1 MPWAC
6 WIAISRDRRS
16 RTWSSESCSRAS
28 MSLVTCGSPQRASA
42 RGKSSAV
49 QVRKPMRSVVK
60 KKPDIRRPPQW
71 TTSTILGRGRRPV
84 NGIQR
89 GSPGHAGTRFASC
102 FNLTPAAEAGLR
114 MSLTPSNSL
123 HRGPSRRP
131 RIPCLFCE
139 GDQTMQVKDVMTRGV
154 ECISPDATL
163 QDAARKMRDLDVGP
177 LPVCENDRLVGI
189 LTDRDIVVRAIAEGR
204 DPQDSR
210 VRDVMTRGI
219 DYCFDDD
226 DVAEAAWHMEAKQIR
241 RLAVLDHNK
250 RLVGI
255 VSLGDLAVKSPDEH
269 LTAEALEQVSLP
281 IGTR

>member
-1 MPWAC
+1 MTLKDIMTPNPQC
-6 WIAISRDRRS
+6 VSPED
-16 RTWSSESCSRAS
+16 
-28 MSLVTCGSPQRASA
+28 SLR
-42 RGKSSAV
+42 
-49 QVRKPMRSVVK
+49 
-60 KKPDIRRPPQW
+60 
-71 TTSTILGRGRRPV
+71 
-84 NGIQR
+84 
-89 GSPGHAGTRFASC
+89 
-102 FNLTPAAEAGLR
+102 
-114 MSLTPSNSL
+114 
-123 HRGPSRRP
+123 
-131 RIPCLFCE
+131 
-139 GDQTMQVKDVMTRGV
+139 
-154 ECISPDATL
+154 
-163 QDAARKMRDLDVGP
+163 DAARKMRDLDVGP

-226 DVAEAAWHMEAKQIR
+226 EVAEAAWHMEAKQIR

-281 IGTR
+281 IGAR